1 MKSLAHGLLKV
12 IQWLA
17 CYVVVV
23 VIGFASAI
31 VLGGATIYLINA
43 IEAQS
48 EKTERRM
55 QYGYELS
62 N

>member
-1 MKSLAHGLLKV
+1 MKRLTHVLFKV
-12 IQWLA
+12 VQWLA
-17 CYVVVV
+17 CYVILV

-55 QYGYELS
+55 QYEYELS
-62 N
+62 H

>member
-1 MKSLAHGLLKV
+1 MKNLTHGLLKV
-12 IQWLA
+12 VQWLA

-23 VIGFASAI
+23 VIGFALAVVCCGI
-31 VLGGATIYLINA
+31 VLHSINA

-55 QYGYELS
+55 QYEYELS
-62 N
+62 H